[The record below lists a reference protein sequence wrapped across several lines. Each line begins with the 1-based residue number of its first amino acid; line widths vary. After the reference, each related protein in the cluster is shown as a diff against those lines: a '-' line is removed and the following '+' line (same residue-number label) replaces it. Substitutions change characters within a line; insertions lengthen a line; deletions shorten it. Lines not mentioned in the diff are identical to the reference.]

1 MSLVENTKT
10 LKFAIF
16 IMSFLL
22 IVMLF
27 VFIFVIP
34 GIKEYKTKKAQYI
47 SLQKNKLS
55 LEEQKKELE
64 KKLSFL
70 KKENVDAIK
79 SFSNDFNQSE
89 FLLFSKKFFENIKL
103 THIKNQKTENGL
115 EIYKFT
121 ADFNAK
127 TPIRFYN
134 FIDGLKNLKSVVKI
148 NFPIKLTSEGK
159 SIKLVFN
166 MSVYRL
172 KHKSK

>member
-1 MSLVENTKT
+1 MSPTENSKT

-16 IMSFLL
+16 IMLFLVV
-22 IVMLF
+22 VMIF

-47 SLQKNKLS
+47 SLKHNKVS
-55 LEEQKKELE
+55 LINQEKDLK
-64 KKLSFL
+64 KKLAFL
-70 KKENVDAIK
+70 KKEHIDAIK
-79 SFSNDFNQSE
+79 SFSNDFNQTE
-89 FLLFSKKFFENIKL
+89 FLQFSKKYFENIKL
-103 THIKNQKTENGL
+103 TLINKQKSENGL
-115 EIYKFT
+115 EIYKFS

-148 NFPIKLTSEGK
+148 NFPIKLTSEGQ
-159 SIKLVFN
+159 SIKLIFN

-172 KHKSK
+172 KKK